1 MRTLIFSDSHLN
13 GFKEKKYN
21 LMSSLI
27 SEADQVIING
37 DFWEGYVHPFRDF
50 LASPWC
56 TLFPL
61 LKKKKTIYIYGNHDK
76 KILSNDQVKL
86 FSDQQLQRF
95 ELKAGEKTYI
105 FEHGNRFC
113 SFGDEGMNPFDPK
126 LKQSTQITDVIQNFV
141 VSYTNKAF
149 IRLLLQR
156 FNNTI
161 KQKVAPELKDN
172 EIYVCGHTHLAEFDE
187 KNRFVNSGF
196 INYGLAQYLILEN
209 NALTPHEHR
218 YD

>member
-1 MRTLIFSDSHLN
+1 
-13 GFKEKKYN
+13 
-21 LMSSLI
+21 
-27 SEADQVIING
+27 
-37 DFWEGYVHPFRDF
+37 
-50 LASPWC
+50 
-56 TLFPL
+56 
-61 LKKKKTIYIYGNHDK
+61 
-76 KILSNDQVKL
+76 
-86 FSDQQLQRF
+86 
-95 ELKAGEKTYI
+95 
-105 FEHGNRFC
+105 
-113 SFGDEGMNPFDPK
+113 MNPFDPK